1 MNRTKIVC
9 TIGPASRDP
18 ELLGRLMQAGMN
30 VARLNFS
37 HGTLEEHAAVIADLR
52 RVAEE
57 LGKPVAILQDI
68 AGPKIRTGPIA
79 EGEVV
84 LIEGAKII
92 LTTRDVPG
100 DADLVGLTY
109 KELPRSVRA
118 GDHLMLADGLLEL
131 AVEQVAADDIHCTVV
146 SGGPLTSHKGI
157 NLPGRSINAPIL
169 TEKDERDLAF
179 GLEQSVDYV
188 ALSFVR
194 TAHDIQTVRN
204 LVEKHGSRVALIAK
218 IEKHEALDNIDEIV
232 PLIDGLMVARGDLGV
247 EIPIEQVP
255 RAQKMLIEK
264 ANEAAIPVITAIM
277 LSEETA
283 IGKHPVAAVEV
294 MTKVAAD
301 MEEMFPYD
309 EWTRKYEECAKLSFE
324 EAVAHAACAM
334 ADDIGAAAIITCT
347 QSGSTTLN
355 VAKYRPK
362 QMLLAMTPDTE
373 TRRRLAL
380 VWGAISEVIT
390 SEDNAL
396 LIERNAITAAL
407 QAGHIRHTSCF
418 GRCRL
423 AGDVRWTGRDRSNR
437 RDLIPSKTS
446 ARRAQDSE
454 GTRTPPDQCT
464 AEPFRRCHEAPGHW
478 SGPGHRPVIGQ
489 PQPGDGADPES

>member
-79 EGEVV
+79 EGEVE

-92 LTTRDVPG
+92 LTARDVPG

-218 IEKHEALDNIDEIV
+218 IEKYEALDNIDEIV

-264 ANEAAIPVITAIM
+264 ANEAAIPVITATQMLVSMVNNPRPTRAEVTDVANAILDGTDAIM

-283 IGKHPVAAVEV
+283 VGKHPVAAVEV

-301 MEEMFPYD
+301 IEEMFPYD

-407 QAGHIRHTSCF
+407 QAGHIKPGQPVVIT
-418 GRCRL
+418 
-423 AGDVRWTGRDRSNR
+423 AGIPFHVRGTTN
-437 RDLIPSKTS
+437 LIKV
-446 ARRAQDSE
+446 A
-454 GTRTPPDQCT
+454 T
-464 AEPFRRCHEAPGHW
+464 AEW
-478 SGPGHRPVIGQ
+478 Y
-489 PQPGDGADPES
+489 

>member
-92 LTTRDVPG
+92 LTARDVPG

-109 KELPRSVRA
+109 KELPRSARA

-131 AVEQVAADDIHCTVV
+131 AVEQVAADDMHCTVV
-146 SGGPLTSHKGI
+146 SGGPLTSHKWI

-169 TEKDERDLAF
+169 TEKDERDLTF

-264 ANEAAIPVITAIM
+264 ANEAAIPVITATQMLVSMVNNPRPTRAEVTDVANAILDGTDAIM

-283 IGKHPVAAVEV
+283 IGKHPIAAVAV

-301 MEEMFPYD
+301 IEEMFPYD

-362 QMLLAMTPDTE
+362 QMLLAMTPDAE

-407 QAGHIRHTSCF
+407 QAGHIKPGQPVVIT
-418 GRCRL
+418 
-423 AGDVRWTGRDRSNR
+423 AGIPFHVRGTTN
-437 RDLIPSKTS
+437 LIKV
-446 ARRAQDSE
+446 A
-454 GTRTPPDQCT
+454 T
-464 AEPFRRCHEAPGHW
+464 AEW
-478 SGPGHRPVIGQ
+478 Y
-489 PQPGDGADPES
+489 

>member
-92 LTTRDVPG
+92 LTARDVPG

-264 ANEAAIPVITAIM
+264 ANEAAIPVITATQMLVSMVNNPRPTRAEVTDVANAILDGTDAIM

-380 VWGAISEVIT
+380 VWGAVSEVIT

-407 QAGHIRHTSCF
+407 QAGHIKPGQPVVIT
-418 GRCRL
+418 
-423 AGDVRWTGRDRSNR
+423 AGIPFHVRGTTN
-437 RDLIPSKTS
+437 LIKV
-446 ARRAQDSE
+446 A
-454 GTRTPPDQCT
+454 T
-464 AEPFRRCHEAPGHW
+464 AEW
-478 SGPGHRPVIGQ
+478 Y
-489 PQPGDGADPES
+489 

>member
-92 LTTRDVPG
+92 LTARDVPG

-218 IEKHEALDNIDEIV
+218 IEKYEALDNIDEIV

-264 ANEAAIPVITAIM
+264 ANEAAIPVITATQMLVSMVNNPRPTRAEVTDVANAILDGTDAIM

-283 IGKHPVAAVEV
+283 VGKHPVAAVEV

-301 MEEMFPYD
+301 IEEMFPYD

-407 QAGHIRHTSCF
+407 QAGHIKPGQPVVIT
-418 GRCRL
+418 
-423 AGDVRWTGRDRSNR
+423 AGIPFHVRGTTN
-437 RDLIPSKTS
+437 LIKV
-446 ARRAQDSE
+446 A
-454 GTRTPPDQCT
+454 T
-464 AEPFRRCHEAPGHW
+464 AEW
-478 SGPGHRPVIGQ
+478 Y
-489 PQPGDGADPES
+489 